1 MGLNMS
7 KHAYLYGHVTRGG
20 GGSRFVY
27 VTGMHKRPEDGMWL
41 PTGGQIGNGH
51 IRVSFLALGERCKQA
66 IWVILPKRVPLRVW

>member
-27 VTGMHKRPEDGMWL
+27 VTGWGWL
-41 PTGGQIGNGH
+41 QGFGGQIK
-51 IRVSFLALGERCKQA
+51 SELGF
-66 IWVILPKRVPLRVW
+66 PKAV

>member
-27 VTGMHKRPEDGMWL
+27 VTGPYSTN
-41 PTGGQIGNGH
+41 PTNVQQGDTLTRG
-51 IRVSFLALGERCKQA
+51 
-66 IWVILPKRVPLRVW
+66 